1 MKLLLLLVIIS
12 VFLVNTNSAKAM
24 SKTVNLS
31 VDVEAEEPVLEDD
44 KTNTTIDGKISYEAE
59 VPELVSS
66 QFKSRIQAKNP
77 TKEDYELTAW
87 SYVYRSSKC
96 YSDGGDRE
104 ANKITVNFMQ
114 YSNVTFDLENT
125 LPDDIEPGDY
135 KLKIKI
141 QRSDR
146 KTADE
151 MTKNITVY
159 IESGNKTAN
168 TEEDDGKD
176 SKSSQDNSESQDD
189 GKSESKSSAKQDEAQ
204 IIKSKPKPTNTTMIE
219 SENPDEDDVLY
230 LSKNAKTMKSI
241 PYFLIGFFTILV
253 VYLVSKKI

>member
-12 VFLVNTNSAKAM
+12 VFLVNTNAAKAM

-31 VDVEAEEPVLEDD
+31 VDIESEESILENNQTD
-44 KTNTTIDGKISYEAE
+44 NTEEGKISYEAE

-96 YSDGGDRE
+96 YSDGGERE

-114 YSNVTFDLENT
+114 YSNVTFDLANT
-125 LPDDIEPGDY
+125 LPEDIEPGDY

-151 MTKNITVY
+151 ITRNITVY
-159 IESGNKTAN
+159 IESGNETLIKDKTDG
-168 TEEDDGKD
+168 ED
-176 SKSSQDNSESQDD
+176 SRNISQDD
-189 GKSESKSSAKQDEAQ
+189 SQSKNKGKSESKSSAKQDEAQ
-204 IIKSKPKPTNTTMIE
+204 LIKSKPKNTSFTGTD
-219 SENPDEDDVLY
+219 NPDEDDALY
-230 LSKNAKTMKSI
+230 LSKNAKTMRSI
-241 PYFLIGFFTILV
+241 PYFLIGFFMILV
-253 VYLVSKKI
+253 VYLVVKKV